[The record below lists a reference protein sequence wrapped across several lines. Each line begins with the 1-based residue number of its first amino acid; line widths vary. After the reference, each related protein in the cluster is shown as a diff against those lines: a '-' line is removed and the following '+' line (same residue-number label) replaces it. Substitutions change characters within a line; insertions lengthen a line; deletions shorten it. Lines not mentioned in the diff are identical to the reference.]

1 MKLTQGLEGA
11 NMRGPRNL
19 LEGIFALLSKDAGQK
34 HAAAAVKTDNI
45 RAARRLSSAQH
56 QSQKVTL
63 LLPSSLRR
71 RGAAFGRLFFVP
83 YFFTQS
89 CEKKHVARPSD
100 QKNVASAAD
109 HSHVITEKGKIQE
122 SNTKEPTCSCSLNPR
137 TGQDDAPKT
146 SPRHGG
152 AAVHILCSW

>member
-1 MKLTQGLEGA
+1 MQQQPSNLT
-11 NMRGPRNL
+11 
-19 LEGIFALLSKDAGQK
+19 IF
-34 HAAAAVKTDNI
+34 V
-45 RAARRLSSAQH
+45 RRLSSAQH

-100 QKNVASAAD
+100 HKNADSSASY
-109 HSHVITEKGKIQE
+109 VITEKGKIQE
-122 SNTKEPTCSCSLNPR
+122 SNIRNKL
-137 TGQDDAPKT
+137 
-146 SPRHGG
+146 
-152 AAVHILCSW
+152 VHVL

>member
-34 HAAAAVKTDNI
+34 HAAAAVKSDNI
-45 RAARRLSSAQH
+45 RAAAQRSSAPIPK
-56 QSQKVTL
+56 SDSPPPFFPPPPRRCFRT
-63 LLPSSLRR
+63 SLFRP
-71 RGAAFGRLFFVP
+71 LFLHSVMR
-83 YFFTQS
+83 
-89 CEKKHVARPSD
+89 EKARRPSVRPKKRSLCSGSLACNNRER
-100 QKNVASAAD
+100 KNSREQY
-109 HSHVITEKGKIQE
+109 T
-122 SNTKEPTCSCSLNPR
+122 EPTCSCSLNPR
-137 TGQDDAPKT
+137 TGQEDAPKT